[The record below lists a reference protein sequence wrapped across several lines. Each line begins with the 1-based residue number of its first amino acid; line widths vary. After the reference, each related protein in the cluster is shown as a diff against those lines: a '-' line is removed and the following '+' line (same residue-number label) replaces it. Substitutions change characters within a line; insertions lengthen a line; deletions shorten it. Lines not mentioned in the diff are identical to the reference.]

1 MCLMFKACFHGAF
14 SIEVCR
20 YMSIIFSKQLLL
32 LITCVGLTFLLP
44 QVESSWAV
52 NMPQATSVR
61 VEYMTPQKLQQRQAV
76 KQRLNLEIQKVLD
89 SSQQG
94 DLRRLIHRGDS
105 FNQAIAKLEISAQQ
119 RELLKTIQ
127 QLYGLKLEALKN
139 SK

>member
-1 MCLMFKACFHGAF
+1 
-14 SIEVCR
+14 
-20 YMSIIFSKQLLL
+20 MSIIFSKQLLL

-44 QVESSWAV
+44 QIESSWAV
-52 NMPQATSVR
+52 NMPQATSVT
-61 VEYMTPQKLQQRQAV
+61 VEYATPQKLQQQQAV

-89 SSQQG
+89 ANQQG